1 MMMKKIIESDRNNA
15 NGNWLLM
22 NDLRRLHPDLE
33 RMLPRY
39 PIELS
44 APGFFQ
50 VVSNIGEVDD
60 LIAALERGL
69 ELYRRRR
76 PKHRRPLDMKPYRIE
91 KLAARGAE
99 RLRGLVAALQQ
110 GRDYIKKNLDYP
122 LQCEIN
128 GMYLLFMDIREVD
141 WIIGAL
147 KRKAREVEALAEKP
161 WWGKLLAIGG

>member
-1 MMMKKIIESDRNNA
+1 MKKVIESDRSNA
-15 NGNWLLM
+15 HSNWLLM

-33 RMLPRY
+33 RMLTRY

-50 VVSNIGEVDD
+50 VVSDIGKVDG
-60 LIAALERGL
+60 LIVALERGL

-91 KLAARGAE
+91 KLAARGSEYIRSLAT
-99 RLRGLVAALQQ
+99 ALQQ
-110 GRDYIKKNLDYP
+110 NRDFIKKHLDYP

-128 GMYLLFMDIREVD
+128 GTYLLFMDIREVD

-147 KRKAREVEALAEKP
+147 KRKVREAEKFAEKP
-161 WWGKLLAIGG
+161 WWGRLLAIGG